1 MSRDMAGKTHC
12 LACGHPL
19 DRKTPRCPQ
28 CGVAQPVRPVG
39 GFIALALLLGGL
51 CIVTVVAILRN

>member
-1 MSRDMAGKTHC
+1 MAGKTHC